1 MVIVLQKY
9 GEMLRFSTDGRKE
22 DFLMKLHKT
31 GKMVRILSMMLVVA
45 IMMSV
50 CLVQAFAAPSSRTV
64 TINGYSAMAPEVSA
78 NYY

>member
-1 MVIVLQKY
+1 MIVLQKY

-31 GKMVRILSMMLVVA
+31 GKMVRILSMVLVVA

-50 CLVQAFAAPSSRTV
+50 CLVQAFAASSRTE
-64 TINGYSAMAPEVSA
+64 TINGYSATAPEVSA
-78 NYY
+78 NYT